1 MCYCSIRCCF
11 FYGLVFFSLVYYYN
25 DVMVDYLIFEEQHLV
40 DRYFVNTKGC
50 RMLTMVPNE
59 RDILFLWRGLRKD
72 FCSSELDLTSF
83 SNCDYNY
90 LRTEVDMEFLKARYD
105 IESLEIF
112 KCQYH
117 ALERS
122 TDYDNRYLYSREF
135 PLLIDGNNT
144 IEPHADIIRAEC
156 SINGT
161 RIYNGVHFYVHPAD
175 EWFRNTQGLP
185 PLKLASHASSLS
197 VLIVG
202 LDSISQ
208 MHFSRSMARTA
219 NFLLSLPHVKLKGFN
234 RLGNDTFDSLM
245 PLLSGLSGQ
254 EMRDFSSDL
263 SSLDSCPFIWKVFQQ
278 AGYETAFGEDN
289 VDKSIFAKGFEDQPT
304 DFYLRP
310 ALLEMW
316 LKTRT
321 DGLFNSHCNEK
332 NNYAKELREFLFKIL
347 PHHKA
352 HRFFTFL
359 WWTQGIDHLFNYG
372 RKLDQ
377 PFLKMF
383 KTIAQSGLLKRTLLL
398 VISNH
403 GLNKGRFFDTVQG
416 KVEENQPLAMLCYP
430 RWLEERYPQAIGNL
444 KINNHRLVTAFDL
457 HATLLDLPNLTS
469 LEDEQ
474 LKQRTA
480 DLWALG
486 ENLPRGISLFLPI
499 PDHRDCSLAEIPT
512 QFCLCQ
518 HRRNVSTS
526 DGYVLRAARLI
537 IRNLNKIILTHNPPC
552 QTLYLDRVLK
562 ADKWRRLA
570 DEHQS
575 EFRVRLLATP
585 GGGQFEGV
593 VRYSGYKLAIDGPIK
608 RTNSYGNDSYCIQNY
623 LIEMYC
629 FCS

>member
-11 FYGLVFFSLVYYYN
+11 FCSLILFSFVYYYN
-25 DVMVDYLIFEEQHLV
+25 DVMVDYLIFEEHHLV

-59 RDILFLWRGLRKD
+59 RDVLFLWRGLRKD

-83 SNCDYNY
+83 SNCGYNY
-90 LRTEVDMEFLKARYD
+90 LRTEVDMDFLKARFG

-117 ALERS
+117 ALERN

-135 PLLIDGNNT
+135 PLLTD
-144 IEPHADIIRAEC
+144 D
-156 SINGT
+156 
-161 RIYNGVHFYVHPAD
+161 D
-175 EWFRNTQGLP
+175 WLRNTRGLP
-185 PLKLASHASSLS
+185 PLKLASHVGSLS

-219 NFLLSLPHVKLKGFN
+219 NFLLSLPHVELKGFN

-254 EMRDFSSDL
+254 QMKNLSADL
-263 SSLDSCPFIWKVFQQ
+263 SSLDSCPFIWKFFQQ
-278 AGYETAFGEDN
+278 AGYETALGEDN
-289 VDKSIFAKGFEDQPT
+289 IDRSMFAKGFEDKPT

-316 LKTRT
+316 HKTRI
-321 DGLFNSHCNEK
+321 DGLFNTHCNEK
-332 NNYAKELREFLFKIL
+332 NNYAKELREFLLKMI
-347 PHHKA
+347 PHHKT

-372 RKLDQ
+372 RKFDQ

-383 KTIAQSGLLKRTLLL
+383 KAMAQSGVLKKTLLL
-398 VISNH
+398 VVSNH
-403 GLNKGRFFDTVQG
+403 GLKKGRFHDTVQG

-430 RWLEERYPQAIGNL
+430 RWLEQRYPQAIRNL
-444 KINNHRLVTAFDL
+444 KINHHRLVTAFDL
-457 HATLLDLPNLTS
+457 HATLLDMPNLTA

-474 LKQRTA
+474 LQQRSA

-499 PDHRDCSLAEIPT
+499 PDHRDCSLAEIPR
-512 QFCLCQ
+512 QYCQ
-518 HRRNVSTS
+518 CQQHGNVSTS

-537 IRNLNKIILTHNPPC
+537 IRNLNKILLTHSPPC

-575 EFRVRLLATP
+575 EFRVRLLTTP

-593 VRYSGYKLAIDGPIK
+593 VRFTGYRLAIDGPI
-608 RTNSYGNDSYCIQNY
+608 RRVNEYANDSYCIQNY

>member
-11 FYGLVFFSLVYYYN
+11 FYSLIFFSFIYYYN
-25 DVMVDYLIFEEQHLV
+25 DVVVDYLIYEEHHLA
-40 DRYFVNTKGC
+40 DRYFVNTQGC

-59 RDILFLWRGLRKD
+59 RDVLFLWRGLRRD
-72 FCSSELDLTSF
+72 FCTSELDLTSF
-83 SNCDYNY
+83 SSCDFNY
-90 LRTEVDMEFLKARYD
+90 LRTEASMEFLKARYSFEGL
-105 IESLEIF
+105 ESF

-117 ALERS
+117 AVERS
-122 TDYDNRYLYSREF
+122 TDFDNRYLYSREF
-135 PLLIDGNNT
+135 PLLTDGNNT

-156 SINGT
+156 YLNAT
-161 RIYNGVHFYVHPAD
+161 RIYNGVHFYVPPAD
-175 EWFRNTQGLP
+175 EWLRNSKGLP
-185 PLKLASHASSLS
+185 PLKSASHAGSLS

-219 NFLLSLPHVKLKGFN
+219 NFLLSLPHVELKGFN

-254 EMRDFSSDL
+254 EMRDFASDL
-263 SSLDSCPFIWKVFQQ
+263 SSLDSCPFVWKAFQQ
-278 AGYETAFGEDN
+278 AGYLAALGEDN
-289 VDKSIFAKGFEDQPT
+289 IDKSMFAKGFKDPPT

-321 DGLFNSHCNEK
+321 DGLHQTHCNERD
-332 NNYAKELREFLFKIL
+332 NYAKVLREFLFRMM
-347 PHHKA
+347 PHHQT

-377 PFLKMF
+377 PFVNMF
-383 KTIAQSGLLKRTLLL
+383 KTLAQDGLLKKTLLL
-398 VISNH
+398 VVSNH
-403 GLNKGRFFDTVQG
+403 GLNKGRFYETVQG
-416 KVEENQPLAMLCYP
+416 KVEESQPLAILCYP

-444 KINNHRLVTAFDL
+444 KINHRRLVTAFDL

-474 LKQRTA
+474 LRQRSA
-480 DLWALG
+480 DLWAMG
-486 ENLPRGISLFLPI
+486 ESLPRGISLFLPI
-499 PDHRDCSLAEIPT
+499 PEHRDCSSADIPAH
-512 QFCLCQ
+512 FCLCQ
-518 HRRNVSTS
+518 QHRNVSTS

-537 IRNLNKIILTHNPPC
+537 IRNLNKILHTHTPPC
-552 QTLYLDRVLK
+552 QVLSLDRVLI
-562 ADKWRRLA
+562 ADKWRRMA

-593 VRYSGYKLAIDGPIK
+593 VRFTGYKLAIDGPIK
-608 RTNSYGNDSYCIQNY
+608 RVNDYGNDSHCIQNY